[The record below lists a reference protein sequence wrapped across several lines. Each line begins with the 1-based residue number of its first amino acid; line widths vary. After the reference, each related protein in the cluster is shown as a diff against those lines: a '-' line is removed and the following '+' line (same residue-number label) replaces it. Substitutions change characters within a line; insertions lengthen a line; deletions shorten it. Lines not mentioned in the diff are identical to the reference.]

1 MSEVKLVSL
10 TGLVSQVSK
19 RNEFTK
25 SKGRDAGKQGSA
37 QNILITVEGKVS
49 KVVIWDRTDMSFLS
63 GQTYTFTNLK
73 PQTDGSYW
81 SSYKTEFD
89 EIIDSHKL
97 YADPDESSVKA
108 VELANKI
115 TPPIKDNI
123 TPKATEY
130 PVKIYRVKVTRAK
143 NFQSVT
149 FGVEFSGTLD
159 EAKREF
165 DILKEEAL
173 KGLRKIL

>member
-10 TGLVSQVSK
+10 TGLVSQVSN
-19 RNEFTK
+19 RTTFTK
-25 SKGRDAGKQGSA
+25 KKGPNIGKPGSA
-37 QNILITVEGKVS
+37 QNILITVKGKVT

-81 SSYKTEFD
+81 TSYKTEFD

-97 YADPDESSVKA
+97 YKKGEVVTDIDYREETDEK
-108 VELANKI
+108 L
-115 TPPIKDNI
+115 IKDNI
-123 TPKATEY
+123 TPKDY
-130 PVKIYRVKVTRAK
+130 PVKTYLVKVTRAK

-149 FGVEFSGTLD
+149 FGVEFPGTLD
-159 EAKREF
+159 EAKKEF